1 MCGFPELPL
10 KNRKIMPE
18 IYQLRTKYYE
28 WSSMSRGVNRQL
40 LPDERDMK
48 RLGMI
53 FIKNLKEYRKK
64 CGFTQAQLAEKV
76 KVTPNY
82 IGMLEMGRNFP
93 ATDLIERIAKALNI
107 EMYELFV
114 ESHSP
119 TKELEKLRQD
129 IIDEIKK
136 TITETVIQTV
146 REAFEEERKEKK
158 P

>member
-1 MCGFPELPL
+1 
-10 KNRKIMPE
+10 
-18 IYQLRTKYYE
+18 
-28 WSSMSRGVNRQL
+28 
-40 LPDERDMK
+40 MK

-76 KVTPNY
+76 KVTPHY
-82 IGMLEMGRNFP
+82 VGMLEMGRNFP
-93 ATDLIERIAKALNI
+93 TNDLIERIAKALDI

-119 TKELEKLRQD
+119 SKELEKLRHD
-129 IIDEIKK
+129 IMIEIKK

-146 REAFEEERKEKK
+146 REAFDENIKRCPPKSK
-158 P
+158 